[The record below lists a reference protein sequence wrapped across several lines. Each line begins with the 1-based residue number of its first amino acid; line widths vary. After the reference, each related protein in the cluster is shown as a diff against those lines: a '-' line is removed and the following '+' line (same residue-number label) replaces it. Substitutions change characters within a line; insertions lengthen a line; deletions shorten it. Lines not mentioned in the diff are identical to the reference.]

1 MSDQMMLGVLVLEFV
16 SLLIIV
22 VCVIATLAVVQ
33 LRKLANGL
41 KQVMDASQKSGR
53 MPAGD

>member
-1 MSDQMMLGVLVLEFV
+1 MPDQMMLGVLVLEFV

-22 VCVIATLAVVQ
+22 VCVIATLVVVQ
-33 LRKLANGL
+33 LRKLVNGL
-41 KQVMDASQKSGR
+41 KQVTDASQKSGK